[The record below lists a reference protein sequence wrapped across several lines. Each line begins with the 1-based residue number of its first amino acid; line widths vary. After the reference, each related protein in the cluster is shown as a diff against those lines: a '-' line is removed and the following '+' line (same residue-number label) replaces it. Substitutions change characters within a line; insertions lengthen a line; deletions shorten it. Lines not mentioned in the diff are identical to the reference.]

1 MLQADYSQNNP
12 IDDHQSQAPED
23 VDNQSQTTF
32 NLQLELDN
40 LEELILAG
48 TNVPLTELKLVDAGL
63 LLEQL
68 NEIKASLPVELATAN
83 EIVNR
88 RQDIINEAQGYAYL
102 IIESAEKKAIEIV
115 QESSIVR
122 QAELDGAKIRLRTE
136 QECENL
142 KQVTKNEIEQ
152 WRKEAIAEC
161 QIIQKEADNYADN
174 VLADLEEKIIQMLTI
189 IRNGRQ
195 QLK

>member
-1 MLQADYSQNNP
+1 MLQADYNQNNP
-12 IDDHQSQAPED
+12 IDDHQAQALED
-23 VDNQSQTTF
+23 IDNQSQTTF

-48 TNVPLTELKLVDAGL
+48 TNVPLTELKLVDASL

-68 NEIKASLPVELATAN
+68 KEIKASLPVEIATAN

-88 RQDIINEAQGYAYL
+88 HQDIINEAQGYAYL
-102 IIESAEKKAIEIV
+102 IIESAEKKAVEIV

-122 QAELDGAKIRLRTE
+122 QAELDGAKIRLKTE

-142 KQVTKNEIEQ
+142 KQVTINEIEQ

-174 VLADLEEKIIQMLTI
+174 VLADLEQKIIQMLTI